1 MKLVLATPGKA
12 TVRGTQE
19 RLSVQDLIAESDLT
33 RQDLHL
39 IFELAANVKA
49 APRAYTR
56 ALQGKQLAMIFEKPS
71 LRTRATFE
79 VGMTSMGGFALYL
92 DHANQHLGE
101 REAIK
106 DIARN
111 LERWVDGIMAR
122 TFSHAS
128 IVELAENASI
138 PVINGLSD
146 LLHPCQA
153 LADFFTLEE
162 KFGRLRGLKLAYVG
176 DGNNMCHS
184 LMVAGAKL
192 GVSIHI
198 ATPPGF
204 EPQAEIVEGART
216 FGRHTGARIRISH
229 DPFEAVCGASAV
241 YTDVWASMGHEYEAG
256 DRTNVFAPYQV
267 NETLMTAADSGA
279 VFMHCLPA
287 HRGLEV
293 ADAVI
298 DSPCSIVFDQAE
310 NRLHVQ
316 KALLILLMAAGR
328 N

>member
-19 RLSVQDLIAESDLT
+19 RLSVQDLIAESNLT

-39 IFELAANVKA
+39 IFELAADVKA
-49 APRAYTR
+49 APRAYNR

-71 LRTRATFE
+71 LRTRTTFE

-92 DHANQHLGE
+92 DHANQHLGH

-176 DGNNMCHS
+176 DGNNVCHS

-192 GVSIHI
+192 GVSIHA

-216 FGRHTGARIRISH
+216 FARQTGARISISH
-229 DPFEAVCGASAV
+229 DPYEAVSGASAV
-241 YTDVWASMGHEYEAG
+241 YTDVWASMGHEQETG
-256 DRTNVFAPYQV
+256 DRTHVFAPYQV
-267 NETLMTAADSGA
+267 NETLMTAANPGV

-298 DSPCSIVFDQAE
+298 DSSCSIVFDQAE

-316 KALLILLMAAGR
+316 KALLILLLGAGR
-328 N
+328 T

>member
-1 MKLVLATPGKA
+1 MKLALATPVKGA
-12 TVRGTQE
+12 VSETHE
-19 RLSVQDLIAESDLT
+19 RLSVEDLITESDLT
-33 RQDLHL
+33 RRDFEL
-39 IFELAANVKA
+39 IFELAADVKA
-49 APRAYTR
+49 APRSYAR

-71 LRTRATFE
+71 LRTRTTFE
-79 VGMTSMGGFALYL
+79 VGITSLGGFALNL
-92 DHANQHLGE
+92 DHVNQRLGD

-106 DIARN
+106 DVARN

-128 IVELAENASI
+128 IVELAEYASI
-138 PVINGLSD
+138 PVINGLTD

-184 LMVAGAKL
+184 LMLTGAKL
-192 GVSIHI
+192 GVSIHV
-198 ATPPGF
+198 ATPAGF
-204 EPQAEIVEGART
+204 EPQEEIVEAARG
-216 FGRHTGARIRISH
+216 FGRHTGARVRIGH
-229 DPFEAVCGASAV
+229 DPWEAVCGASAV
-241 YTDVWASMGHEYEAG
+241 YTDVWASMGKEDEAG
-256 DRTNVFAPYQV
+256 ARTPIFAPCRV
-267 NETLMTAADSGA
+267 TGALMAAADLGA

-293 ADAVI
+293 VDPVI
-298 DSPCSIVFDQAE
+298 DSPCSIIFDQAE

-316 KALLILLMAAGR
+316 KALLILLMGAGR